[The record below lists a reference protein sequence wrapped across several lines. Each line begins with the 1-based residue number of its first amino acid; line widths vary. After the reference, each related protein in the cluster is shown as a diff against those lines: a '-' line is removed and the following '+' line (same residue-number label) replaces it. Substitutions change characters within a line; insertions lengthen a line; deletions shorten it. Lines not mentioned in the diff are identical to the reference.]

1 MPEWLTAVVLWAGTR
16 FLSST
21 PTTCICEVA
30 VPRIQPELLE
40 LLAKQLDRCGPANLV
55 VPPCAACPAFP
66 ADQSLWWLSV
76 GALAGFTLG
85 VALTLLWSLLPC
97 APPAAVSALA
107 AAAPAAPAV
116 QLAITGASPAALGR
130 RRAAPG
136 SGGPGAA
143 PAAPRDLITLD

>member
-1 MPEWLTAVVLWAGTR
+1 MPEWLTAAAVWVGTR
-16 FLSST
+16 VWSST

-66 ADQSLWWLSV
+66 ADQSLWWLSA
-76 GALAGFTLG
+76 GAVAGFALG
-85 VALTLLWSLLPC
+85 AALTLLWALLPG
-97 APPAAVSALA
+97 AAPAAASPLPALA
-107 AAAPAAPAV
+107 AAAPAA
-116 QLAITGASPAALGR
+116 QLALTGASPAALGR

-143 PAAPRDLITLD
+143 SALVALD

>member
-1 MPEWLTAVVLWAGTR
+1 MPEWLTAAAVWVGTR
-16 FLSST
+16 VWSST

-66 ADQSLWWLSV
+66 ADLSLWWLSA
-76 GALAGFTLG
+76 GAVAGFALG
-85 VALTLLWSLLPC
+85 VALTLLSSLFPC
-97 APPAAVSALA
+97 APPAAASALPA
-107 AAAPAAPAV
+107 PTAPLLAAPVA

-136 SGGPGAA
+136 TGGAA
-143 PAAPRDLITLD
+143 VPRDLVTLD